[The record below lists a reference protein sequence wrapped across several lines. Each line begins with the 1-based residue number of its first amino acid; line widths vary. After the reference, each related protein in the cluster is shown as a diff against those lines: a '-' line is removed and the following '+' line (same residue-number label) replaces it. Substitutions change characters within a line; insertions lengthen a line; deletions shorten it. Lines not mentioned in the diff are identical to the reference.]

1 MDNRSEYCCRRRL
14 YLKIK
19 GMEYN
24 PFSLKGKTILVTGA
38 SSGIGKATAIEC
50 SKSGA
55 QVILTG
61 RDDSRLATVHSLL
74 SDSENQPPYIVADLS
89 SDIGIVGLIDSCP
102 KLDGVFINAGIS
114 INVPIA
120 FITRDKLED
129 IFNVNTFAPI
139 LMTRALVKARKL
151 NKGAS
156 LVYTASV
163 SGNNTVTIAHEMY
176 SATKTAITGF
186 MRNAALDLAPK
197 GIRLNA
203 VNPGM
208 INTPMVHSGK
218 YSEEQLHK
226 DMENY
231 PLRRFGEPEEVAYA
245 VIYLL
250 SDASSWMTGHSI
262 VIDGGLTLK

>member
-1 MDNRSEYCCRRRL
+1 MQ
-14 YLKIK
+14 
-19 GMEYN
+19 YN
-24 PFSLKGKTILVTGA
+24 PFSLQGKTILITGA

-50 SKSGA
+50 SKVGA
-55 QVILTG
+55 KVILTA
-61 RDDSRLATVHSLL
+61 RNEDRLREVHGQL
-74 SDSENQPPYIVADLS
+74 DNGNIQPPYIVADLTK
-89 SDIGIVGLIDSCP
+89 DEEMEALVTFCP

-114 INVPIA
+114 INVPVQ
-120 FITRDKLED
+120 FINREKLTQ
-129 IFNVNTFAPI
+129 IFEINTFAPMLLTKI
-139 LMTRALVKARKL
+139 LVKTKKL
-151 NKGAS
+151 QKGAA

-163 SGNNTVTIAHEMY
+163 SGNNTVTVAHEMY

-186 MRNAALDLAPK
+186 MRNVALDLAPK
-197 GIRLNA
+197 KIRANA

-231 PLRRFGEPEEVAYA
+231 PLGRFGNPEEVAYA

-250 SDASSWMTGHSI
+250 SDASAWVTGQSI

>member
-1 MDNRSEYCCRRRL
+1 MTN
-14 YLKIK
+14 
-19 GMEYN
+19 YN
-24 PFSLKGKTILVTGA
+24 PFSLEGKTILITGA

-50 SKSGA
+50 SKAGA
-55 QVILTG
+55 KVIITG
-61 RDDSRLATVHSLL
+61 RNEERLKETHNLL
-74 SDSENQPPYIVADLS
+74 YKAEEQPDYFVADLNK
-89 SDIGIVGLIDSCP
+89 DECIENLVAFCP
-102 KLDGVFINAGIS
+102 KIDGAFINAGIS

-120 FITRDKLED
+120 FINREKLTQMFET
-129 IFNVNTFAPI
+129 NTFSPI
-139 LMTRALVKARKL
+139 LLTKSLVKNKKL
-151 NKGAS
+151 NKGCS

-186 MRNAALDLAPK
+186 MRNVALDLAPK
-197 GIRLNA
+197 GIRANC

-218 YSEEQLHK
+218 YSEEQLQK

-231 PLRRFGEPEEVAYA
+231 PMKRFGEPEEVAFA

-250 SDASSWMTGHSI
+250 SDASAWITGHSL